1 MTLERE
7 QLEEIGEYLRGTCK
21 SVGDAVQALAL
32 DEGLDET
39 QLQVDLLEV
48 DTEICVHCDWWH
60 EPSALQ
66 YNESHGGG
74 LCEQCCEE
82 VGVEFE

>member
-7 QLEEIGEYLRGTCK
+7 KLEEIGEYLRGTCK
-21 SVGDAVQALAL
+21 SVGDAVQALDL

-48 DTEICVHCDWWH
+48 DTEICVQCDWWH

-66 YNESHGGG
+66 YNEIHGGG